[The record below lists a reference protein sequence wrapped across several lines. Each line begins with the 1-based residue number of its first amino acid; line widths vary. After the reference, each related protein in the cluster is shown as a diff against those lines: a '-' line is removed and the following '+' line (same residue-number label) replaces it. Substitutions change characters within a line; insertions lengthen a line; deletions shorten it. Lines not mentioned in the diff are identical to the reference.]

1 MHIHFSIAR
10 PGARVISG
18 MRKDC
23 DSVIDVKFYK
33 AVSDGSELSEV

>member
-23 DSVIDVKFYK
+23 DSVIYVNFYK
-33 AVSDGSELSEV
+33 AVSEGIDFSEV